1 MSRPRS
7 TPRSA
12 PNVRRAFG
20 ALALAALALAAPG
33 VARAQPSAAAREV
46 LVYADDAPP
55 AELFGW
61 LDVVTGTERA
71 PAVAR
76 RVGALLPG
84 WTQDALG
91 SWTITR
97 GRGAPHRVVA
107 CALDRPAYV
116 VSEITDDGYLRL
128 HDPAAGRAQ
137 HPLWDQFHEGQR
149 VRVRARADTAS
160 PDAFPGAAVPGVV
173 GVRST
178 HLYRRRAADSTR
190 ATVDAF
196 YVDVGAR
203 SRAEAESLGVRLLAP
218 VTRDWAPLAYG
229 ASAVGAAAFDAG
241 PVIAQRVGC
250 AAVAAASRGTPA
262 VGRTTFVAA
271 AQSAYAN
278 SGLAAVLARVGPVDS
293 LVLVE
298 PGDAPSDADTAAV
311 VRRATRPAP
320 RAVGVHP
327 ASAVVL
333 GVRAR
338 FPGTLVESVRRDDG
352 RALVAAVARA
362 AGVGPAVALLGR
374 AGRPRGGGAVSWD
387 DAVAGLPTAA
397 HPDSLAGDARLLA
410 GLADAYG
417 ASAHEAP
424 VRDAVRAALPA
435 WARDRATVDSA
446 GNLVVAAGPDRDS
459 VAIVAHLDEIGFAV
473 TRIARDGTVA
483 LRPLGGFY
491 RALWEGQPALLHRDG
506 AAPLAGVF
514 VPRDTP
520 RTREPAELTAWFG
533 VDSAALARLGVRP
546 GAAVTGVKRATRL
559 GAVRFTARSSDDRTG
574 CAALVLAMRALD
586 PARLTH
592 KVVFA
597 FTTREEIGLEGAAAL
612 AAEWGANVR
621 RVYAVDTFVASDAPL
636 ESHRFAYTPLGAGA
650 VVRAVDNSSAAPLEV
665 VDEVVAVAR
674 AAGIPVQV
682 GTTNGGNDGS
692 EFARVG
698 VVDVPLS
705 WPGRYSHSPVEVL
718 DLRDLRA
725 LARLIAA
732 LAAR

>member
-1 MSRPRS
+1 MQLPPHW
-7 TPRSA
+7 TPRWL
-12 PNVRRAFG
+12 PNAARAFG
-20 ALALAALALAAPG
+20 LLALAHLLSAVGAH
-33 VARAQPSAAAREV
+33 AQTSHV
-46 LVYADDAPP
+46 VMWYGGDSTPP
-55 AELFGW
+55 ESFGR

-76 RVGALLPG
+76 RVGLVLPG

-128 HDPAAGRAQ
+128 HDPAAARGQ

-149 VRVRARADTAS
+149 VRVQARTDAS
-160 PDAFPGAAVPGVV
+160 PPNAFPGVAVPGVI

-178 HLYRRRAADSTR
+178 HLYRRRSVDTAPV
-190 ATVDAF
+190 TVDAF

-218 VTRDWAPLAYG
+218 VTREWAPVRYG
-229 ASAVGAAAFDAG
+229 PADARGFDAG
-241 PVIAQRVGC
+241 PAAAQRLGC
-250 AAVAAASRGTPA
+250 AAVAAASAATPR

-271 AQSAYAN
+271 AQSAYGHT
-278 SGLAAVLARVGPVDS
+278 GLAAVLARVGPVDS
-293 LVLVE
+293 LVFVG
-298 PGDAPSDADTAAV
+298 PVDAEARADTGAV
-311 VRRATRPAP
+311 VRRGSRPAP
-320 RAVGVHP
+320 RIGGARPGIGV
-327 ASAVVL
+327 AL

-338 FPGTLVESVRRDDG
+338 YSGALVESVRRDDA
-352 RALVAAVARA
+352 RAFVDAVARA
-362 AGVGPAVALLGR
+362 AGVDPAPATVRRGTSPR
-374 AGRPRGGGAVSWD
+374 AGGTFAWDGA
-387 DAVAGLPTAA
+387 AAGLPAA
-397 HPDSLAGDARLLA
+397 GGPDSLGAEARLLA

-417 ASAHEAP
+417 ASGHEGP

-435 WARDRATVDSA
+435 WARDRAAVDTA
-446 GNLVVAAGPDRDS
+446 GNLVVAAGPDRDT
-459 VAIVAHLDEIGFAV
+459 VAFVAHLDEIGFAV
-473 TRIARDGTVA
+473 TRVAPDGTVG
-483 LRPLGGFY
+483 LRSLGGFY
-491 RALWEGQPALLHRDG
+491 RSLWEGQPALLHRDG
-506 AAPLAGVF
+506 APPVAGVF
-514 VPRDTP
+514 VPRDSA

-533 VDSAALARLGVRP
+533 VDSAGLAALGVRP
-546 GAAVTGVKRATRL
+546 GAAVTGVKSATRL

-574 CAALVLAMRALD
+574 CAALILAMRTID

-612 AAEWGANVR
+612 AAELGPTVR

-636 ESHRFAYTPLGAGA
+636 ESHRFADTPLGAGA
-650 VVRAVDNSSAAPLEV
+650 VVRAVDNSSAAPLDV
-665 VDEVVAVAR
+665 VDEVLALAR
-674 AAGIPVQV
+674 GSGIPVQV
-682 GTTNGGNDGS
+682 GTTNGGNDGA
-692 EFARVG
+692 EFARMG
-698 VVDVPLS
+698 AVDVPLS
-705 WPGRYSHSPVEVL
+705 WPGRYSHSPVETL

-732 LAAR
+732 LAQR